1 VVALRYVLYYI
12 TAAFLAAPARE
23 MAAMGSTK
31 DKDAAIKRGSF
42 TGTLPFHWQFVA
54 GAVAGVSET
63 IIMYPLDGTILV
75 LDKGLTNRVI
85 VLQS

>member
-1 VVALRYVLYYI
+1 VVTLRYILYYI
-12 TAAFLAAPARE
+12 TAASAAPARE

-75 LDKGLTNRVI
+75 LD
-85 VLQS
+85 